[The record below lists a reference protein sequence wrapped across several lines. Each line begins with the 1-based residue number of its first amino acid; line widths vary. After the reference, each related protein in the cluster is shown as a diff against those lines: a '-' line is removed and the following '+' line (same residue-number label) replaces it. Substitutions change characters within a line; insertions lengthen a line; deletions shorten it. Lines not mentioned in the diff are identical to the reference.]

1 MPSSESAKVQK
12 GLGHA
17 IARAALELDLGL
29 LVSAPDASGA
39 DRYRMVNDT
48 ACALLGASS
57 EQLVGRSVEATF
69 LGNAYFNADEIA
81 DATGGTDLRE
91 LRGELIRRDGQRVP
105 IRWIRV
111 VTRVGG
117 QAYTVHI
124 LTRAERRSRAEQ
136 ALLDSEQRFR
146 RLIDAA
152 PDAMLILTTDRI
164 TYANQAMTQ
173 LSGYSNPRQLSQLT
187 LHHLFCSDDAD
198 RLMASIGDLDNDEGP
213 LGPFELRAMRR
224 DGRSVLVEAILV
236 PTEWDT
242 GRGVM
247 LLARDLSGRREL
259 QGQMVQTDRL
269 AAVGTL
275 AAGVAHEI
283 NNPLAYV
290 LLNLQYLL
298 REVPKLSEDSG
309 RLAHLVERVREA
321 RHGAERVGAIV
332 RDLKTF
338 SRSDEEQVGPIELK
352 RVLLSAIKV
361 ARTQLMSQGQIVE
374 AFEEVPPVRANA
386 SRLEQVFLNLLINAI
401 QALPSDDANRSRIHV
416 RIWWERGTTD
426 EGAVCIAIA
435 DTGAGI
441 PEEHLDR
448 VFDPF
453 FTTKPVGLGTGLGL
467 PICHSLVTQ
476 MGGTISVKSK
486 LGEGTRFT
494 VSLPAARPLERPV
507 TRIPTPAPGILQRR
521 AKILVVD
528 DERAV
533 ASMLSRILGEEHD
546 VQVAT
551 DATAALEILEREEFD
566 LILCD
571 LLMPHVTGM
580 DLYAELAKRHPG
592 REARVVFMTGGA
604 FTPRAAQFLSKVDN
618 ARIEKPFDLMAIR
631 KLVRE
636 LAARTA
642 KVSQ

>member
-1 MPSSESAKVQK
+1 MPSSESANARK
-12 GLGHA
+12 GLESAVAH
-17 IARAALELDLGL
+17 AALKLDLGL
-29 LVSAPDASGA
+29 LVSTPDAAGV
-39 DRYRMVNDT
+39 DRYQMANDT
-48 ACALLGASS
+48 ACALLGATS

-69 LGNAYFNADEIA
+69 LGDAYFSAD
-81 DATGGTDLRE
+81 DAAEASGGSNLRE
-91 LRGELIRRDGQRVP
+91 QRGELIRRDDQRVP
-105 IRWIRV
+105 IRWNRV
-111 VTRVGG
+111 ATRVGEK
-117 QAYTVHI
+117 AYTVHI

-136 ALLDSEQRFR
+136 ALFDSEQRFR

-152 PDAMLILTTDRI
+152 PDAMLILASDRI
-164 TYANQAMTQ
+164 MYANQAMTQ
-173 LSGYSNPRQLSQLT
+173 LSGYSNPRQLSQLN
-187 LHHLFCSDDAD
+187 LHHLFCSDDVA
-198 RLMASIGDLDNDEGP
+198 RLVTSIRDLNNDDGP

-224 DGRSVLVEAILV
+224 DGRSVPVEVILV

-242 GRGVM
+242 GRGVL

-298 REVPKLSEDSG
+298 REVPKLCEDG
-309 RLAHLVERVREA
+309 RRLAHLVERVREA

-338 SRSDEEQVGPIELK
+338 SRSDEEQVGPIELN

-361 ARTQLMSQGQIVE
+361 ARTQLMSRGQIVE

-401 QALPSDDANRSRIHV
+401 QALPSDDASRSRIHV
-416 RIWWERGTTD
+416 RTWWERGTSD
-426 EGAVCIAIA
+426 GGSVCIAIA

-476 MGGTISVKSK
+476 MGGTVAVRSK

-494 VSLPAARPLERPV
+494 VSLPAARPLEKPV
-507 TRIPTPAPGILQRR
+507 TLTPTPPPGILQRR

-566 LILCD
+566 LVLCD

-592 REARVVFMTGGA
+592 REARIVFMTGGA

-618 ARIEKPFDLMAIR
+618 ARVEKPFDLMAIR

-642 KVSQ
+642 RVSE